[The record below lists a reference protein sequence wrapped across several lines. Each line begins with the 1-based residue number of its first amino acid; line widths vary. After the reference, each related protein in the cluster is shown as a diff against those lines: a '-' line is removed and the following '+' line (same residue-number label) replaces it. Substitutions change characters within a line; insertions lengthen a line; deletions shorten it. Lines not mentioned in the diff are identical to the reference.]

1 MNRKGIEAVMDE
13 YVFAG
18 SAQADDMLVRMF
30 AGFLHPIIHLGFGV
44 EFRQPAIV
52 AEALAQAAVHDNWMG
67 SFLLDAEKAA
77 KEMGP
82 TGESLVDLL
91 TRIRADKKLSAAAH
105 WEDGNKIRDGILA
118 RAPDEAIKY
127 ASRWSVAPEE
137 LEQKTVEM
145 TNAAVYFTGG
155 AQHPPKQVKFDF
167 YYM

>member
-1 MNRKGIEAVMDE
+1 MNHKGIEAVMDE
-13 YVFAG
+13 YLFAG
-18 SAQADDMLVRMF
+18 TEKADDMLVRMF

-52 AEALAQAAVHDNWMG
+52 VEALAQAAVHGNWMG

-77 KEMGP
+77 KAQGP
-82 TGESLVDLL
+82 TGKSLVDLL
-91 TRIRADKKLSAAAH
+91 TEVRTDKKLSAAAR
-105 WEDGNKIRDGILA
+105 WDDGNKIRDGILA
-118 RAPDEAIKY
+118 RASDEAIKY
-127 ASRWSVAPEE
+127 ASQWSVATEE